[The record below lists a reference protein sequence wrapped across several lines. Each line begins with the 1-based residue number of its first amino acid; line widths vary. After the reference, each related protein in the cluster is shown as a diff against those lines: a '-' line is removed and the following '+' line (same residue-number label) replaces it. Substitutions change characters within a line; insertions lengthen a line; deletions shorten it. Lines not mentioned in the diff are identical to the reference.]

1 MKKIFLLFAAVCAF
15 AACDPVSEDI
25 GNGGHI
31 TANELKAMSTVTVDK
46 AASGKNGNVI
56 TCSTSAP
63 VNAKWDIGGKE
74 FVGNYAWKKM
84 KLGSYSVN
92 LTALCADGTVVTAE
106 FPIDCQEI
114 TNPLEKIYLFG
125 SADNDKPAVLG
136 PGDAAAGRFSD
147 GEGKFFPY
155 LSDDIYF
162 GKKTLIFDI
171 IATEE
176 GPFIWGSDVGCTC
189 RVMNGW
195 WGATYADNVPLSVGL
210 WELPITDAIANDC
223 AQGGSGKDLDILMTR
238 GSITV
243 KSVYYEE

>member
-1 MKKIFLLFAAVCAF
+1 MKKILLLFAAVCAF

-31 TANELKAMSTVTVDK
+31 TADELKAMSTVTVDK

-84 KLGSYSVN
+84 KLGSYTVT
-92 LTALCADGTVVTAE
+92 LTALCPDGTELKAE
-106 FPIDCQEI
+106 FPVECQEI
-114 TNPLEKIYLFG
+114 TNELQKFMIWEGEFTVG
-125 SADNDKPAVLG
+125 G
-136 PGDAAAGRFSD
+136 WDAAPLRFSD
-147 GEGKFFPY
+147 GEGQNFPT

-162 GKKTLIFDI
+162 GFKTLIVDVKE
-171 IATEE
+171 A
-176 GPFIWGSDVGCTC
+176 SDGCMA

-195 WGATYADNVPLSVGL
+195 WSTVYAENIPLTSGMKWEVQLTEQIAKECAKGNGGQGRDLNLLITNGSATF
-210 WELPITDAIANDC
+210 T
-223 AQGGSGKDLDILMTR
+223 
-238 GSITV
+238 
-243 KSVYYEE
+243 SVYYEE

>member
-1 MKKIFLLFAAVCAF
+1 MKKILLLFAAVCAF

-31 TANELKAMSTVTVDK
+31 TADELKAMSTVTVDK

-63 VNAKWDIGGKE
+63 VNAKWDIGGRE

-84 KLGSYSVN
+84 KLGSYTVN
-92 LTALCADGTVVTAE
+92 LTALCADGTELTAA

-147 GEGKFFPY
+147 GEGQNFPT

-162 GKKTLIFDI
+162 GFKTLILDVKE
-171 IATEE
+171 A
-176 GPFIWGSDVGCTC
+176 SDGCTA
-189 RVMNGW
+189 RIMNGW
-195 WGATYADNVPLSVGL
+195 WSTVYAENIPLTSGMKWEVQLTEQIAKECAKGNGGEGRDLNLLITNGSATF
-210 WELPITDAIANDC
+210 T
-223 AQGGSGKDLDILMTR
+223 
-238 GSITV
+238 
-243 KSVYYEE
+243 SVYYEE